1 MPVFVTPP
9 GFSGTAE
16 LTASTGLEVVSQGI
30 WTFSQAGYN
39 DGATFGAS
47 LGWPDPQLVGRFSSA
62 APKLPATPI
71 TAGVLSLRAQNW
83 QIPVGSDLSEYTDPA
98 THVTYTAAQCRVVIT
113 GQWIVIRQVNSNSYN
128 SFGVERSGLT
138 VTDQGSRSMD
148 PWLLDFVSE
157 PATYV
162 IQGSE
167 VTGGARNTFSDHV
180 WTCEITESAT
190 TDNSN
195 YAFQSNTI
203 ARPVWAYTYSKS
215 WQVLAMSPLA
225 AAIAQY
231 RQTRS

>member
-1 MPVFVTPP
+1 MATFITPP

-16 LTASTGLEVVSQGI
+16 LTASTGLEVQEQGI

-47 LGWPDPQLVGRFSSA
+47 LGWPDPQLLGRVSSA
-62 APKLPATPI
+62 APRLPTNPI
-71 TAGVLSLRAQNW
+71 TAGTLSLRAQGW
-83 QIPVGSDLSEYTDPA
+83 QIPPGSDLSEYTDPI
-98 THVTYTAAQCRVVIT
+98 THVTYTAEQCRVVIT

-167 VTGGARNTFSDHV
+167 VTGGARDTFSDHV

-203 ARPVWAYTYSKS
+203 ARPAWVYTYSKS
-215 WQVLAMSPLA
+215 WQTAGVLSLA